1 VNGDAVD
8 VVPATGGN
16 YVSILH
22 GQCSADGRQRALG
35 GRLDR
40 ARGQEAWREEGHK
53 EIIPEV
59 KSKGGNMGQVTN
71 EQANLML
78 RLYEDRREP
87 KLREARDWFSANF
100 HVKTQDDLMRVCP
113 PGSQGNLYMRMVL
126 GYWEMVASIVNRG
139 LIDEEFFFESN
150 GEQWAVWEQ
159 VKPVIGVWRAMFSSP
174 NFLSN
179 LEEQSKR
186 LEAWREKRSPGSNE
200 AIRKVLA
207 QMQSATQTAKAQAAA
222 S

>member
-1 VNGDAVD
+1 LKVQ
-8 VVPATGGN
+8 
-16 YVSILH
+16 L
-22 GQCSADGRQRALG
+22 
-35 GRLDR
+35 
-40 ARGQEAWREEGHK
+40 
-53 EIIPEV
+53 IIQT
-59 KSKGGNMGQVTN
+59 KGGAMGEVTN
-71 EQANLML
+71 EQVNLML

-87 KLREARDWFSANF
+87 KLREARDWFGANF
-100 HVKTQDDLMRVCP
+100 HVNTAEDLMRICP
-113 PGSQGNLYMRMVL
+113 PGSMENTYMRMVL

-150 GEQWAVWEQ
+150 GEQWAVFEQ
-159 VKPVIGVWRAMFSSP
+159 VKPVLAAWRAMFSSP
-174 NFLSN
+174 NFLAN

-207 QMQSATQTAKAQAAA
+207 QMQQATQAPKAQAAA